1 MHQQKDNVDISYIGA
16 PSALESLMG
25 LILPLA
31 LIAAVLLLMTT
42 WKPSETGQPSGKAFL
57 TGALVAS
64 AAVWTIV
71 WGAAAVEYTERSDTA
86 AAAAQSTLQ
95 SYGLTVSSEDALD
108 LVQARTT
115 SSFTAES
122 AQGRELITATWED
135 EALVLYSTGYEG
147 ASLPRVDR

>member
-1 MHQQKDNVDISYIGA
+1 MDISYIGA
-16 PSALESLMG
+16 PGALESPMG

-42 WKPSETGQPSGKAFL
+42 WKPAEGKQPSAKAFL
-57 TGALVAS
+57 TGSLVAS
-64 AAVWTIV
+64 AAVWAMV
-71 WGAAAVEYTERSDTA
+71 WGAAAIDYTERSDA
-86 AAAAQSTLQ
+86 AAYAAQATLQ
-95 SYGLTVSSEDALD
+95 SYGLSITLDDALD

-122 AQGRELITATWED
+122 SEGRELITAEWED

-147 ASLPRVDR
+147 ASLPRVNH